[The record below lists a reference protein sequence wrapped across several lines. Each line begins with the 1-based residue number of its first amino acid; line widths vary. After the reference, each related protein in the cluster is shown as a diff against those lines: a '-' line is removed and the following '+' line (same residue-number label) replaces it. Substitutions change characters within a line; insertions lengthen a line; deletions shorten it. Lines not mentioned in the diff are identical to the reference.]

1 MGRMKSTWIIN
12 EALVLH
18 LLWEAVSAMRDNM
31 FSLATNESHDTGLEK
46 MNPLAV
52 WIYEVNT
59 SRCVFTQVIDIC
71 CTTGPGGGTA
81 ESIFNKI
88 DKVFQKFEII

>member
-1 MGRMKSTWIIN
+1 
-12 EALVLH
+12 
-18 LLWEAVSAMRDNM
+18 M

-46 MNPLAV
+46 MNQLAV